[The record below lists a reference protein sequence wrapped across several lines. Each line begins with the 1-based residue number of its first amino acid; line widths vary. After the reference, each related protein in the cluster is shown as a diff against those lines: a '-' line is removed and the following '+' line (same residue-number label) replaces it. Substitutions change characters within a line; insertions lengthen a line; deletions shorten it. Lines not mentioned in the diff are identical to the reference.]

1 MRLRTWLVRRLGG
14 DEIVGDPDAIVEV
27 GLVDLWQSEL
37 LRTALSG
44 EGIASQAVH
53 EASAQANPQYLRP
66 MARLLVARR
75 DYRRAFDVVARVQ
88 RGDTGV
94 DDVAW
99 PPEHALPWS
108 PPRSDGAR
116 P

>member
-1 MRLRTWLVRRLGG
+1 MGVREWLFRRLGG
-14 DEIVGDPDAIVEV
+14 DEIVGDPDAVVEV
-27 GLVDLWQSEL
+27 ALVELWQSEM
-37 LRTALSG
+37 LRKALA
-44 EGIASQAVH
+44 EERIASEAVH

-75 DYRRAFDVVARVQ
+75 DYRRAHEVIARVQ

-99 PPEHALPWS
+99 PPEQAHPWS
-108 PPRSDGAR
+108 PPRSDGAQ